1 MTDPTVALE
10 RFPKLKCDIVLLD
23 LTMEQLPGI
32 EVLKRINEITEPR
45 SRPAVVILTGDAT
58 MDAKHEALAAGAT
71 AFLMK
76 PVDLIEVILRIE
88 NLLTTRDLYQRCQL
102 YSEGL
107 ERLLDRR
114 TAELREQRKKLDTEL
129 EFYQGDARKVPA
141 HLKRQIEENEQ
152 QVAAQARF
160 IENQEEEKK
169 RINAH
174 YDQELGRL
182 RVLWAQ
188 RPALGAALM
197 SRK

>member
-1 MTDPTVALE
+1 MLKKTGYTAVRAMTDPTVALE

-88 NLLTTRDLYQRCQL
+88 NLLTTRDLYERCQL

-114 TAELREQRKKLDTEL
+114 TAELQTADLEKAIAGLRDT
-129 EFYQGDARKVPA
+129 Q
-141 HLKRQIEENEQ
+141 Q
-152 QVAAQARF
+152 QVIQQERF
-160 IENQEEEKK
+160 E
-169 RINAH
+169 
-174 YDQELGRL
+174 
-182 RVLWAQ
+182 
-188 RPALGAALM
+188 
-197 SRK
+197 